1 MDVNIDE
8 IVSNV
13 QTVDDRALLSPQ
25 VLQRIV
31 EAVLAAVDEQ
41 SAHRR
46 RIAGEQRISPGVASE
61 LRGGE

>member
-1 MDVNIDE
+1 MEVNIDE

-13 QTVDDRALLSPQ
+13 ETVDDRSLLSPQ

-31 EAVLAAVDEQ
+31 QTVLAAVNEQ
-41 SAHRR
+41 AAHQARVSS
-46 RIAGEQRISPGVASE
+46 EQRISSGVAGE

>member
-1 MDVNIDE
+1 MEVNIDE

-13 QTVDDRALLSPQ
+13 ETLDDRSLLSPQ

-31 EAVLAAVDEQ
+31 QTVLAAVNEQ
-41 SAHRR
+41 TAHQQRVNS
-46 RIAGEQRISPGVASE
+46 EQRISSGVAGE